1 MTIANTSSKNRI
13 DQFEFS
19 SGSVVV
25 DLYCNVHLVVCKSP
39 SNFTQCQKNYLFLS
53 INSNQ
58 QKQIQFFIIVCL
70 FVCSRII
77 LRKETGHPMTY
88 IARSDDLLSSPRG
101 LRTLTE
107 GSAVGSG
114 FFYTI
119 SSSPGI
125 SSLAACSR
133 VEEAA
138 VTSLIQLHSIRST
151 IKIHHVHFYQHLLL
165 LAHLATKCAQH
176 SLPSFS
182 PAQTSDV

>member
-1 MTIANTSSKNRI
+1 MLFILC
-13 DQFEFS
+13 
-19 SGSVVV
+19 G
-25 DLYCNVHLVVCKSP
+25 SP
-39 SNFTQCQKNYLFLS
+39 SKFHTVSEKLSLPFS

-58 QKQIQFFIIVCL
+58 QKQIQFFIVVCL

-107 GSAVGSG
+107 GSAVGSC

-133 VEEAA
+133 VKGAA
-138 VTSLIQLHSIRST
+138 VTSLIQLHMAEQYITST
-151 IKIHHVHFYQHLLL
+151 IKIHVHFYRHLLL
-165 LAHLATKCAQH
+165 LAHLATECVQH
-176 SLPSFS
+176 SQPFLLLKLETLIALRLPLS
-182 PAQTSDV
+182 

>member
-1 MTIANTSSKNRI
+1 MLFILCAIPLKFHTVSEKLSLPL
-13 DQFEFS
+13 DQFQPTKNKFS
-19 SGSVVV
+19 
-25 DLYCNVHLVVCKSP
+25 
-39 SNFTQCQKNYLFLS
+39 FLL
-53 INSNQ
+53 
-58 QKQIQFFIIVCL
+58 L

-107 GSAVGSG
+107 GSAVGSC

-133 VEEAA
+133 VKGAA
-138 VTSLIQLHSIRST
+138 VTSLIQLHMAEHYITST
-151 IKIHHVHFYQHLLL
+151 IKIHVYSTDTSCFSHTYLRNVCNTHSQPFLLL
-165 LAHLATKCAQH
+165 KL
-176 SLPSFS
+176 
-182 PAQTSDV
+182 QTFN